1 MTTTWI
7 QRGEKALTLPEPE
20 FPFMKDFTY
29 LEEESVL
36 KIPESALPM
45 IVLSSTVSSPFAF
58 GIINI
63 RKSIY
68 NHFMWM
74 HKPGY
79 FASQSWTY
87 REVPIREYLGFD
99 HRLKFWHNPN
109 WTLDNREQIKKTIQ
123 HYLDLPKYRTL
134 YDILAIAGQALNKV
148 WIQNPLL
155 RICSDYGSILF
166 ESGVDLRYM
175 LKNPAPDQVDKW
187 LQAHSDEYKVFG
199 RYAGE

>member
-7 QRGEKALTLPEPE
+7 QKKGKCVVLPDHGAP
-20 FPFMKDFTY
+20 KDLTY
-29 LEEESVL
+29 LEENSVL
-36 KIPESALPM
+36 KIPESALPLA
-45 IVLSSTVSSPFAF
+45 VLSSSAANPFAF
-58 GIINI
+58 GIINF

-74 HKPGY
+74 HKPGF

-87 REVPIREYLGFD
+87 QEVPIEKYLGFD

-109 WTLDNREQIKKTIQ
+109 WTLDNRWQIRKAIQ
-123 HYLDLPKYRTL
+123 YYIDLPKYRTF
-134 YDILAIAGQALNKV
+134 YDILAIVGQALNKV
-148 WIQNPLL
+148 WIQNPIF

-175 LKNPAPDQVDKW
+175 LKNPAPDQVDDW
-187 LQAHSDEYKVFG
+187 FNAHSEYQVYG